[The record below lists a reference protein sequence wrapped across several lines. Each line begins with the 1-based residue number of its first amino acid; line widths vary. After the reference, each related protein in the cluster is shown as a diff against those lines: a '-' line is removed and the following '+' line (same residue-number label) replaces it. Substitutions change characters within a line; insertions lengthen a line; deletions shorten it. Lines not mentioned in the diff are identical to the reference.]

1 MIELVN
7 RENGGKTAAI
17 NTGLVSARREIIVV
31 IDGDGVI
38 KENALEEL
46 VKKFQRQVG
55 AVAGNI
61 KVGNRTNIIT
71 KIQHLEYLRDINI
84 PRRTFNILKTVRRLR
99 GERFEPLANRVRD
112 GREPSGDK
120 RCLRPHRKGA

>member
-1 MIELVN
+1 MEKGMIELVN

-71 KIQHLEYLRDINI
+71 KDSAPGIPERHQHSKENLQHTQNGQTST
-84 PRRTFNILKTVRRLR
+84 RREIRT
-99 GERFEPLANRVRD
+99 A
-112 GREPSGDK
+112 
-120 RCLRPHRKGA
+120 C